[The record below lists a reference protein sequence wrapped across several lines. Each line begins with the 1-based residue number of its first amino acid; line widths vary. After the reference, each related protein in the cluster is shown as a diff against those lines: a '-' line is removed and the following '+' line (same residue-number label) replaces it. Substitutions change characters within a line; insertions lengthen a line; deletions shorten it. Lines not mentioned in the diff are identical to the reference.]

1 MRRARRCV
9 AVAVAGVL
17 LLAATS
23 CDGGDDGSDGEG
35 AGQAGPATTEV
46 GTAGTAADGGFEV
59 LSGPL
64 EERGAIPQR
73 FARGGDN
80 VSPPLAWRT
89 PPEGTVEY
97 AVVVDDP
104 DAPGEEP
111 FVHWL
116 VAGIDAGIGELAEGE
131 LPEGAVE
138 GENDFGTTGWEGPQ
152 PPGGEVHSYRF
163 TVHALGAPSGLDED
177 GFDRGELEG
186 AIEGEVLA
194 SATLTAHYP
203 ARDEPGADGAGGAT
217 GPQGDAAGA

>member
-1 MRRARRCV
+1 MRRALRGP
-9 AVAVAGVL
+9 AVVVAGVL

-23 CDGGDDGSDGEG
+23 CDGGDDGSGGEAAGEG
-35 AGQAGPATTEV
+35 GPATTDA

-59 LSGPL
+59 VSGAL

-73 FARGGDN
+73 FARGGEN

-97 AVVVDDP
+97 VVVVDDP
-104 DAPGEEP
+104 DAPGDEP

-116 VAGIDAGIGELAEGE
+116 VAGIGAGVGELAEGDV
-131 LPEGAVE
+131 PEGAVE

-152 PPGGEVHSYRF
+152 PPGGEVHGYRF

-177 GFDRGELEG
+177 GFDRGELEA

-194 SATLTAHYP
+194 SATITAHYP
-203 ARDEPGADGAGGAT
+203 ARDEPGAGADGAG
-217 GPQGDAAGA
+217 